1 MGLVLVRMQID
12 SDASP
17 ACEVLQIKRC
27 GDEDDGDGGDDII
40 IIIARCGRRR
50 QGSCHAVRHRIHC
63 CLAVYQQSITLSVA
77 VMAILRALVALGRRK
92 ANGSSSKE
100 IHLPAAD

>member
-1 MGLVLVRMQID
+1 MGMVVMILLLLLPGVGDVGKDLVMQYGT
-12 SDASP
+12 AF
-17 ACEVLQIKRC
+17 
-27 GDEDDGDGGDDII
+27 
-40 IIIARCGRRR
+40 
-50 QGSCHAVRHRIHC
+50 IHC